1 MHAREVGAAM
11 LVAAAMG
18 AHVAPVAAD
27 GMPTR
32 APDPYV
38 YTAPGDGPVF
48 YDWTGLY
55 VGGALGATTSRME
68 WSALGITNLDR
79 VNGTGFTGGGF
90 VGAQK
95 QWSWLVLGAEVEYLW
110 AGQSGSAS
118 SATFANT
125 TFTATVHDLVLV
137 TGKFGW
143 NWENILA
150 YFKGGWASGDVTYR
164 ISLTSPGTVV
174 AAAGGR
180 ENGWTAGVGLEYALW
195 PHVIIGVE
203 YDYVAPL
210 LTSAQTQVVSLIG
223 PVGTSVSSHADI
235 QSVTAR
241 LSFKFGGGS

>member
-1 MHAREVGAAM
+1 M
-11 LVAAAMG
+11 LVAAAIG
-18 AHVAPVAAD
+18 AQVAPAAAD

-32 APDPYV
+32 APDPYI
-38 YTAPGDGPVF
+38 YTPAGDAPLI
-48 YDWTGLY
+48 YDWTGFY
-55 VGGALGATTSRME
+55 VGGALGAATSRME
-68 WSALGITNLDR
+68 WSALGITDLDR
-79 VNGTGFTGGGF
+79 VSGTGFVGGGF
-90 VGAQK
+90 VGLQK

-110 AGQSGSAS
+110 AGQSGSS
-118 SATFANT
+118 NSGTFTNT
-125 TFTATVHDLVLV
+125 TFAANVHDLLLV

-164 ISLTSPGTVV
+164 TGLTIPATVV
-174 AAAGGR
+174 TSAGGR

-203 YDYVAPL
+203 YDYVAPFSA
-210 LTSAQTQVVSLIG
+210 SAQTQVISAFG
-223 PVGTSVSSHADI
+223 PVGTSLSSHADT